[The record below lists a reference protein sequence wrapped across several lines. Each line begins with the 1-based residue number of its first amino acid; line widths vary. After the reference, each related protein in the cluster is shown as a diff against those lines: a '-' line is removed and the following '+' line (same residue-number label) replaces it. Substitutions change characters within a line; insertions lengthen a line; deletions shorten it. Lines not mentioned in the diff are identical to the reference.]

1 MEADDDLVPAPD
13 SKGFLDLTNRAWVHL
28 DPHIWTLSV
37 QLVVLDISYNHIHEI
52 PPQIGQL
59 VLLKELRA
67 SFNKITSIPDT
78 IGRYALSGLCTIYG
92 TSPYPTHIQ
101 RPNRPS
107 SAPHIFFQA
116 EKTANPTIECKPP
129 HKGTFCYM

>member
-1 MEADDDLVPAPD
+1 MEADDDLVPEPD
-13 SKGFLDLTNRAWVHL
+13 AKGFLDLTNRAWVHL

-78 IGRYALSGLCTIYG
+78 IGRCVLCACVWHAT
-92 TSPYPTHIQ
+92 PP
-101 RPNRPS
+101 PS
-107 SAPHIFFQA
+107 HAQ
-116 EKTANPTIECKPP
+116 
-129 HKGTFCYM
+129 